1 MAETRTDN
9 WLAEKAEL
17 LHEYLSGRDHPAPA
31 WLVCLD
37 LHIPERKLREV
48 ANYARKHGHAD
59 IASGNYG
66 YSVAKTPEELRRSA
80 VRLRTHLFSEME
92 VMRAMERRYVD
103 MTGTPLFEEAGA

>member
-1 MAETRTDN
+1 MADKRTGD
-9 WLAEKAEL
+9 WLAGKADA

-37 LHIPERKLREV
+37 LGIPARRLRSV
-48 ANYARKHGHAD
+48 ANYARQHGHAD

-66 YSVAKTPEELRRSA
+66 YSVARTPEELQRSA
-80 VRLRTHLFSEME
+80 VRLRAHLFSEME

-103 MTGTPLFEEAGA
+103 MTGVPLFEEASR